1 MRCPASASA
10 LGRASRLADR
20 CAKNPSLFPP
30 QAAVGILALNRTHCD
45 ALGEVLLEDEEDDD
59 DRHCGQCGTGH
70 DQAEVGAVLCLQF
83 CNAQRNGQVAGAG
96 QHDQLHEVV
105 VPAVDEGE
113 DGQCADAGL
122 DHGQHDLDKGACL
135 AGTVDA
141 GSFQHF
147 GGDALT
153 ELLHQ
158 EHAKG
163 PAHDGEDDG
172 PDGVVQ
178 IQRAHFAQQGNQDDL
193 LGQSHCTHDE
203 GEQQLAAHKALFCQ
217 CIAGHGG
224 GDAGEDHGHDGHEHG
239 VDHPADGSGS
249 GGAYREVDGLAVS
262 AELGAKGHSQ
272 LPQRGAL
279 AGKQLLVVGQHPLAG
294 PPFGGGGVDGGTGL
308 EGTGD
313 DPVQREGEQHR
324 NDADEDQRQDHVGAH
339 LLELAGVTLQRFLL
353 FCSGICTHCPAPPL
367 IILVAQLEL
376 DSRQNGDDDCQHHTH
391 CVAVAV
397 AVQLEGGVVDVVH
410 DGIGAVVGA
419 AGSQQL
425 DQRKALEGVDGGDDQ
440 DVQGGGHDGGPLDLP
455 ERLEIVGTVHFG
467 CLDDG
472 LVHVAQCGDVQN
484 DGLAHGGSQQD
495 EDDAAQSEPLIA
507 QPVDVLVDEAERFA
521 QIVED
526 AVVVVVHPLPHDGN
540 GDRTGDDGEIE
551 HAAEEA
557 GGPLRQIDDGRADPQ
572 RERAGNRHGDHDD
585 DDGIFQ
591 CADEDGVCEQLFV
604 VRQADE
610 DVGAIHGGIE
620 EARDHAQDHG
630 VDDESQEEDQA
641 GQKKEVGCD
650 GLLPDQCAAALRL
663 LDRCSLCSQ
672 ENHQTF
678 RFDRL
683 PTDFLQKNCPSLAGI
698 FEEGARVLSR
708 DDGQDGVCSLCLS
721 SSGSVC
727 ILNEGRNGLLDGLA
741 GADAL
746 QHVPPLGTSRCPAR
760 SDLVVVAQVGHE
772 LGVLAHD
779 VVAGVDVANALT
791 NGEVG
796 GSQNACA
803 DLVGVC
809 CDEVDEGLGCFDLG
823 LVAVVKDAEAPDTAA
838 QLRVTALGGKGHGED
853 LVAAVGQTGVV
864 VVGVQLLCDVPAEC
878 HLQRAVAE
886 QGDLL
891 AAVDGS
897 IKVDALCIVQSL
909 DGLDVFGGVSS
920 VLGVGC
926 IGEGAAVHVVDDGAG
941 ALVAALAAAVDGC
954 HVLVAALVQCVN
966 GLQEAVGAPGV
977 LVGINILVCAHFL
990 DLGHV
995 DGHAVCGH
1003 AQGILVVVTG
1013 LVLAGGLDRCVDIL
1027 LGIVGPQIVQGSH
1040 DALLAPVCDQTLR
1053 AFHDQVGCAAALDGG
1068 VDLVVAVG
1076 VVQILD
1082 GDLDIRILCVEAG
1095 DQLLHSLILAPAAD
1109 GVCPQLDACTGRSGA
1124 GSSCGRGG
1132 RRRCGAG
1139 RRGTAACGQCACC
1152 AQDAGSLQEGATR
1165 DTVFHNEIL
1174 LAYHMFA
1181 AYRVEP
1187 LLLPLL

>member
-113 DGQCADAGL
+113 DGQRTNARFDHRQNDA
-122 DHGQHDLDKGACL
+122 DKGLCFAR
-135 AGTVDA
+135 TVDA
-141 GSFQHF
+141 GRFQHF

-153 ELLHQ
+153 ELFHQ
-158 EHAKG
+158 KDTER
-163 PAHDGEDDG
+163 PADDGEDDG

-178 IQRAHFAQQGNQDDL
+178 VQGAHLPQKGNQNDL
-193 LGQSHCTHDE
+193 LGQRHGADDE
-203 GEQQLAAHKALFCQ
+203 GKQHLAADEALLGQ
-217 CIAGHGG
+217 SIARHGG
-224 GDAGEDHGHDGHEHG
+224 GDAGQDHGGDSHEHG
-239 VDHPADGSGS
+239 VDHPAQRSRSRGTDG
-249 GGAYREVDGLAVS
+249 EIDGLAVA
-262 AELGAKGHSQ
+262 AEPCAEGDGQ
-272 LPQRGAL
+272 LPQRSAL
-279 AGKQLLVVGQHPLAG
+279 AREQLLVVGQHPLMG
-294 PPFGGGGVDGGTGL
+294 PPLRGGGVDGSAGL
-308 EGTGD
+308 ERTGD
-313 DPVQREGEQHR
+313 DPIQRESERHR
-324 NDADEDQRQDHVGAH
+324 NDADQDQRQDGVGAGF
-339 LLELAGVTLQRFLL
+339 LELAGVPLQRLL
-353 FCSGICTHCPAPPL
+353 FLFSCTHCLAPPL
-367 IILVAQLEL
+367 IVLIAQFEL
-376 DSRQNGDDDCQHHTH
+376 DRRQDCDDDRQHNAH
-391 CVAVAV
+391 CIAVAV
-397 AVQLEGGVVDVVH
+397 AVQLECGVVDVVH
-410 DGIGAVVGA
+410 DGVGAVVGA
-419 AGSQQL
+419 AGRQQL
-425 DQRKALEGVDGGDDQ
+425 DQCEALEGVDGGDDQ

-941 ALVAALAAAVDGC
+941 ALVAALAAAINGC
-954 HVLVAALVQCVN
+954 DVLVTAIVQCVN